1 MQFDNKASRALG
13 GLGRGMRRAE
23 MDMGS
28 SALREIARV
37 RAAQYGADATAYAAR
52 KQRDAARFG
61 AIAGAIGNIGGAV
74 AGGLIN
80 QARIGGN
87 QNTNDFNAGD
97 AQVMGMSPAEA
108 EYRGSGGTT
117 YWDSD
122 MPTNSWKPY
131 EQASSGFGGFGRTNY
146 GYGTSYFS

>member
-1 MQFDNKASRALG
+1 MQFDNKASKALG

-28 SALREIARV
+28 NALREIARV
-37 RAAQYGADATAYAAR
+37 RAAQYGADATEYAAR

-61 AIAGAIGNIGGAV
+61 AIAGAIGNIGGAAV
-74 AGGLIN
+74 GGLIN

-87 QNTNDFNAGD
+87 QNTNDFSSAD
-97 AQVMGMSPAEA
+97 AQVMGMSPSEA
-108 EYRGSGGTT
+108 QHRQSGGTI
-117 YWDSD
+117 YWKSD

>member
-1 MQFDNKASRALG
+1 MQFDNKASRTLG

-28 SALREIARV
+28 NALREIARI
-37 RAAQYGADATAYAAR
+37 RAAQYGADATAYAAA

-61 AIAGAIGNIGGAV
+61 AIAGAIGNVGGAAV
-74 AGGLIN
+74 GSLIN

-87 QNTNDFNAGD
+87 QNTNDFSAGD

-117 YWDSD
+117 YWESD
-122 MPTNSWKPY
+122 MPTSSWKPY

>member
-13 GLGRGMRRAE
+13 GIGRGMRRAE

-28 SALREIARV
+28 NALREIARV
-37 RAAQYGADATAYAAR
+37 RAAQYGADATAYAAK

-87 QNTNDFNAGD
+87 QNTNDFSAGD

-108 EYRGSGGTT
+108 QYRGSGGAT
-117 YWDSD
+117 YWDSG
-122 MPTNSWKPY
+122 MPTTSFEPY
-131 EQASSGFGGFGRTNY
+131 EQSSSGFGGFGRTNY